1 MSFNKGQVNQLLC
14 KSPNFSDCSWISWNM
29 PPCFIHTAHLFNIL
43 TCFLWKI
50 LAAGGIPS
58 RRSQLPPV
66 GSLQLAD
73 VVGSWRPS
81 PPGDCFLLCCDLSG
95 CLCFLL
101 CCDLSGTV
109 FVSCPLSCYCRAV
122 PLKVVLYLREPGS
135 QSPEK
140 LENLS
145 GGSKNTS
152 VRPHPTQ
159 SESVFFNYFLKI
171 ACIDLFLF
179 GRDGSSLLH
188 VGLLCLRAVS
198 HCAGFSGFGVQA
210 LVVAHGPGSC
220 SLRALGLGLI
230 AVALGLSCSAACGTF
245 PSRGPNWCPL
255 P

>member
-179 GRDGSSLLH
+179 GRAGSSLLH
-188 VGLLCLRAVS
+188 VGLLCWRGEGPALLACSVSLCWLLWLRS
-198 HCAGFSGFGVQA
+198 AGSSCGPWAWGLQFAGSRA
-210 LVVAHGPGSC
+210 RAHSC
-220 SLRALGLGLI
+220 GARA
-230 AVALGLSCSAACGTF
+230 
-245 PSRGPNWCPL
+245 
-255 P
+255 